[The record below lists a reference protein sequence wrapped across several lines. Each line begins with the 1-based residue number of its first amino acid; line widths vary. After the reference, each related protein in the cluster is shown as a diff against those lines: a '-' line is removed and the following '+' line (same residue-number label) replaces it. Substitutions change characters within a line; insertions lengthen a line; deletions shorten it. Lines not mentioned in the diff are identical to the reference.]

1 MQAMAGVC
9 VPGHSVNPVT
19 RSVNARIV
27 ASAARKFA
35 GASVMKL
42 SEDSPGN
49 WGITEPGSDDTLTRL
64 TLALDVMGGD
74 FGPSVTVPAALQ
86 ALNSN
91 SQLTLLL
98 VGDPDA
104 ITPLLAKADFEQ
116 RSRLQ
121 IIPAQSVI
129 ASDARP
135 AQAIR
140 SSRGSSM
147 RVALE
152 LVKEGR
158 AEACVSAGNTG
169 ALMGLAKLL
178 LKPIEG
184 IERPALVTVL
194 PHQQKGKTVV
204 LDLGANVDCDST
216 MLVQFAVMGAVLAEE
231 VVGIANPRVAL
242 LNIGEEEM
250 KGLSSIRDAAAVL
263 KTLPSLNYIG
273 YLEANELLT
282 GKTDV
287 LVCDGFTG
295 NVTLKTMEGVVRMF
309 LSLLKSQGEGKKRS
323 WWLLLL
329 KRWLQKSLA
338 RRFSHLNPD
347 QYNGACL
354 LGLRGSVIKSHGA
367 ANQRAFSVAIEQAVQ
382 AVQRQIPQRIAAR
395 LESLY
400 PAGFEL
406 PESDSDENARQ
417 QSGTNGHH

>member
-1 MQAMAGVC
+1 
-9 VPGHSVNPVT
+9 
-19 RSVNARIV
+19 
-27 ASAARKFA
+27 
-35 GASVMKL
+35 MKL
-42 SEDSPGN
+42 SEDLPGN
-49 WGITEPGSDDTLTRL
+49 WGITEPSSDDTLTRL

-98 VGDPDA
+98 VGDPDTIA
-104 ITPLLAKADFEQ
+104 PLLAKADFEQ

-121 IIPAQSVI
+121 VIPAQSVI

-140 SSRGSSM
+140 ASRGSSM
-147 RVALE
+147 RIALE

-184 IERPALVTVL
+184 IERPALVTML
-194 PHQQKGKTVV
+194 PHQLKGKTVV

-216 MLVQFAVMGAVLAEE
+216 MLVQFAIMGAVLAEE
-231 VVGIANPRVAL
+231 AIGIKDPRVAL

-263 KTLPSLNYIG
+263 KTLPTLNYIG

-329 KRWLQKSLA
+329 KRWLQKSLS

-367 ANQRAFSVAIEQAVQ
+367 ANQRAFCVAIEQAVQ
-382 AVQRQIPQRIAAR
+382 AVQRQVPQRIAAR

-406 PESDSDENARQ
+406 PEGGR
-417 QSGTNGHH
+417 SGNSRPQTRMTGND

>member
-1 MQAMAGVC
+1 
-9 VPGHSVNPVT
+9 
-19 RSVNARIV
+19 
-27 ASAARKFA
+27 
-35 GASVMKL
+35 
-42 SEDSPGN
+42 
-49 WGITEPGSDDTLTRL
+49 
-64 TLALDVMGGD
+64 MGGD

-116 RSRLQ
+116 RSRLLVV
-121 IIPAQSVI
+121 PAQSVI
-129 ASDARP
+129 ASDARA

-140 SSRGSSM
+140 NSRGTSM
-147 RVALE
+147 RIALE

-158 AEACVSAGNTG
+158 AQACVSAGNTG

-178 LKPIEG
+178 LKPLDG

-216 MLVQFAVMGAVLAEE
+216 MLAQFAVMGAVMAEE
-231 VVGIANPRVAL
+231 ILEIANPRVAL
-242 LNIGEEEM
+242 LNIGEEES
-250 KGLSSIRDAAAVL
+250 KGHDNIREAATLLREASSI
-263 KTLPSLNYIG
+263 NYIG

-309 LSLLKSQGEGKKRS
+309 LSLLKSQGEGTKRA
-323 WWLLLL
+323 WWLILL
-329 KRWLQKSLA
+329 KRWLQKSLIS
-338 RRFSHLNPD
+338 RFSHLNPD

-354 LGLRGSVIKSHGA
+354 LGLRGTVIKSHGA
-367 ANQRAFSVAIEQAVQ
+367 ANQRAFCVAIEQAVQ
-382 AVQRQIPQRIAAR
+382 AVQRQVPQRIAAR
-395 LESLY
+395 LESVYIASASSAL
-400 PAGFEL
+400 GD
-406 PESDSDENARQ
+406 ESKNVCILSKSD
-417 QSGTNGHH
+417 

>member
-1 MQAMAGVC
+1 
-9 VPGHSVNPVT
+9 
-19 RSVNARIV
+19 
-27 ASAARKFA
+27 
-35 GASVMKL
+35 MKL

-91 SQLTLLL
+91 SHLNLLL

-116 RSRLQ
+116 RSRLLV
-121 IIPAQSVI
+121 IPAQSVI

-135 AQAIR
+135 SQAVR
-140 SSRGSSM
+140 NSRGSSM
-147 RVALE
+147 RMALE

-169 ALMGLAKLL
+169 ALMGLAKML

-204 LDLGANVDCDST
+204 LDLGANVDCDGK
-216 MLVQFAVMGAVLAEE
+216 MLAQFAVMGAVMAEE
-231 VVGIANPRVAL
+231 VLEIANPRVAL
-242 LNIGEEEM
+242 LNIGEEET
-250 KGLSSIRDAAAVL
+250 KGHDNIRDAAAIL
-263 KTLPSLNYIG
+263 KAVPTINYIG

-295 NVTLKTMEGVVRMF
+295 NVTLKTMEGVVRVF

-323 WWLLLL
+323 WWLILL
-329 KRWLQKSLA
+329 KRWLQKSLS

-400 PAGFEL
+400 PAGFAL
-406 PESDSDENARQ
+406 PESDSDVNSRQ
-417 QSGTNGHH
+417 QSGTNGHD

>member
-1 MQAMAGVC
+1 M
-9 VPGHSVNPVT
+9 
-19 RSVNARIV
+19 RI
-27 ASAARKFA
+27 
-35 GASVMKL
+35 
-42 SEDSPGN
+42 SPGN

-98 VGDPDA
+98 VGDPDTIA
-104 ITPLLAKADFEQ
+104 PLLAKADFEQ

-121 IIPAQSVI
+121 VIPAQSVI

-140 SSRGSSM
+140 ASRGSSM
-147 RVALE
+147 RIALE

-158 AEACVSAGNTG
+158 AQACVSAGNTG

-184 IERPALVTVL
+184 IERPALVTML
-194 PHQQKGKTVV
+194 PHQLKGKTVV

-231 VVGIANPRVAL
+231 VIGIKDPRVAL

-263 KTLPSLNYIG
+263 KTLPTLNYIG

-329 KRWLQKSLA
+329 KRWLQKSLS

-367 ANQRAFSVAIEQAVQ
+367 ANQRAFCVAIEQAVQ

-406 PESDSDENARQ
+406 PEDGRSGNARP
-417 QSGTNGHH
+417 QSPVTGND

>member
-1 MQAMAGVC
+1 M
-9 VPGHSVNPVT
+9 
-19 RSVNARIV
+19 
-27 ASAARKFA
+27 
-35 GASVMKL
+35 
-42 SEDSPGN
+42 
-49 WGITEPGSDDTLTRL
+49 TRL

-91 SQLTLLL
+91 SQLNLLL

-116 RSRLQ
+116 RSRLL
-121 IIPAQSVI
+121 IVPAQSVI
-129 ASDARP
+129 ASDARA

-140 SSRGSSM
+140 NSRGSSM
-147 RVALE
+147 RIALE
-152 LVKEGR
+152 LVKAGR
-158 AEACVSAGNTG
+158 AQACVSAGNTG
-169 ALMGLAKLL
+169 ALMGLAKML

-216 MLVQFAVMGAVLAEE
+216 MLSQFAVMGAVMAEE
-231 VVGIANPRVAL
+231 ILGITNPRVAL
-242 LNIGEEEM
+242 LNIGEEET
-250 KGLSSIRDAAAVL
+250 KGHDSIRDAAALLRSV
-263 KTLPSLNYIG
+263 PAMNYIG

-309 LSLLKSQGEGKKRS
+309 LSLLKSQGEGQKRS
-323 WWLLLL
+323 WWLILL
-329 KRWLQKSLA
+329 KRWLQKSLT

-354 LGLRGSVIKSHGA
+354 LGLRGTVIKSHGA
-367 ANQRAFSVAIEQAVQ
+367 ANQRAFTVAIEQAVQ
-382 AVQRQIPQRIAAR
+382 AVQRQVPQRIAAR
-395 LESLY
+395 LESVY
-400 PAGFEL
+400 AHPASSASSGENQSVCIL
-406 PESDSDENARQ
+406 PESD
-417 QSGTNGHH
+417 

>member
-1 MQAMAGVC
+1 M
-9 VPGHSVNPVT
+9 
-19 RSVNARIV
+19 RI
-27 ASAARKFA
+27 
-35 GASVMKL
+35 
-42 SEDSPGN
+42 SPGN
-49 WGITEPGSDDTLTRL
+49 WGITEPSSDVTLTRL

-98 VGDPDA
+98 VGDPDTIA
-104 ITPLLAKADFEQ
+104 PLLAKADFEQ

-121 IIPAQSVI
+121 VIPAQSVI

-140 SSRGSSM
+140 ASRGSSM
-147 RVALE
+147 RIALE

-158 AEACVSAGNTG
+158 AQACVSAGNTG

-184 IERPALVTVL
+184 IERPALVTML
-194 PHQQKGKTVV
+194 PHQLKGKTVV

-231 VVGIANPRVAL
+231 AIGIKDPRVAL

-250 KGLSSIRDAAAVL
+250 KGLSSIRDAAAIL
-263 KTLPSLNYIG
+263 KTLPTLNYIG

-329 KRWLQKSLA
+329 KRWLQKSLS

-367 ANQRAFSVAIEQAVQ
+367 ANQRAFCVAIEQAVQ

-406 PESDSDENARQ
+406 PEDGRSGNARP
-417 QSGTNGHH
+417 QSPVTGND